1 VKRFFVSISCFL
13 IIACSQEQVVN
24 TEDTLLAKISDKKLY
39 LSEIESLI
47 PENSTKEDSNNVI
60 RAYAEN
66 WAREAVILLEA
77 EKRVAQ
83 DIDLDKLVKAYRES
97 LLRHNFEKEH
107 IEENLDSKVTDVQI
121 ETYYNENK
129 DHFIVTDPL
138 VKCWISKIDKTTSGL
153 DKFKS
158 NWKKGKKEK
167 VKDFCEAHAEFHF
180 LSDNWQYLSEVKM
193 YFPEKLVSKLSMK
206 SKSRFDGE
214 QDGYSYFFYLEEL
227 IKAGEVTPLDK
238 VKDSIRK
245 LILHQRKTA
254 LLDKYKEDL
263 YEKNLKNKSVEFY
276 IQ

>member
-1 VKRFFVSISCFL
+1 M
-13 IIACSQEQVVN
+13 IILSLGCSQETSVN
-24 TEDTLLAKISDKKLY
+24 TQDTLLAKISDKKLY

-47 PENSTKEDSNNVI
+47 PENSSKEDSSNVI

-66 WAREAVILLEA
+66 WARETVILLEA
-77 EKRVAQ
+77 EKSVAQ
-83 DIDLDKLVKAYRES
+83 DIDLDKLVKTYRES

-107 IEENLDSKVTDVQI
+107 IEDNLDSKVTDVQI

-138 VKCWISKIDKTTSGL
+138 VQCWISKVNGSTAGIDKFYT
-153 DKFKS
+153 D
-158 NWKKGKKEK
+158 WKKGKKEK
-167 VKDFCEAHAEFHF
+167 VKSYCDDHAEFCF
-180 LSDNWQYLSEVKM
+180 ITDSWQYLSEVKM
-193 YFPEKLVSKLSMK
+193 YFPEKLLSKINLKKK
-206 SKSRFDGE
+206 STFKGDN
-214 QDGYSYFFYLEEL
+214 DGYEYFFYLKK
-227 IKAGEVTPLDK
+227 IINAGEVAPIER

-254 LLDKYKEDL
+254 LLDQYREDL

>member
-1 VKRFFVSISCFL
+1 MKYILAFISFIFF
-13 IIACSQEQVVN
+13 IACTQEQVVN
-24 TEDTLLAKISDKKLY
+24 NEDILLAKISDKKLY
-39 LSEIESLI
+39 LTEIESLI
-47 PENSTKEDSNNVI
+47 PENSNKEDSSNVI

-66 WAREAVILLEA
+66 WARETVILLEA
-77 EKRVAQ
+77 EKSVAQ
-83 DIDLDKLVKAYRES
+83 DIDLDKLVKNYRES

-107 IEENLDSKVTDVQI
+107 IEENLESKVTDVQI

-138 VKCWISKIDKTTSGL
+138 VKCWVSKIDGTKKGL
-153 DKFKS
+153 DKFYTD
-158 NWKKGKKEK
+158 WKKGKKDK
-167 VKDFCEAHAEFHF
+167 VKSFCDANAEFCI
-180 LSDNWQYLSEVKM
+180 LTDSWQYLSEIKM
-193 YFPEKLVSKLSMK
+193 YFPEKLLSKITLK
-206 SKSRFDGE
+206 SKSTFNGN
-214 QDGYSYFFYLEEL
+214 QDGYEYFFYLKDIIE
-227 IKAGEVTPLDK
+227 AGEVAPLEK

>member
-1 VKRFFVSISCFL
+1 MKHLILSISCLLFF
-13 IIACSQEQVVN
+13 ACTQEQQENVQ
-24 TEDTLLAKISDKKLY
+24 DTLLAKISDKKLY

-47 PENSTKEDSNNVI
+47 PENSSKEDSNNVI
-60 RAYAEN
+60 RAYTEN

-77 EKRVAQ
+77 EKSVAQ
-83 DIDLDKLVKAYRES
+83 DLDLNKLVKTYRES

-121 ETYYNENK
+121 ETFYNENK

-138 VKCWISKIDKTTSGL
+138 VKCWVSKIDNSASGL
-153 DKFKS
+153 DAFKS
-158 NWKKGKKEK
+158 NWKKGKKDK
-167 VKDFCEAHAEFHF
+167 VKEFCEQNAEFHF
-180 LSDNWQYLSEVKM
+180 LSENWQFLSETKM
-193 YFPEKLVSKLSMK
+193 YFPEKLVSKLNLK
-206 SKSRFDGE
+206 PKTTFNGD
-214 QDGYSYFFYLEEL
+214 QAGYSYFFYLKD
-227 IKAGEVTPLDK
+227 IVKAGEVTPLEK